1 MGVLRTY
8 VTRVWSYCMCGPEG
22 QNFDNPV
29 SVACVFRVCHDFHYP
44 PGMYFGC
51 VKHRVECYLIWCTS
65 TDDNHV
71 FRVLQAGSAS
81 RLGKKVSSISR
92 LLQNELQ
99 KTKNTTKKPFF
110 F

>member
-1 MGVLRTY
+1 MIRLLSCRRVVGVLRTY

-51 VKHRVECYLIWCTS
+51 VKHRVKCYLIWCTS
-65 TDDNHV
+65 TDNHV
-71 FRVLQAGSAS
+71 FRVLPTMNVH
-81 RLGKKVSSISR
+81 KVLSVSYDVCVMCAFTS
-92 LLQNELQ
+92 NCE
-99 KTKNTTKKPFF
+99 
-110 F
+110 